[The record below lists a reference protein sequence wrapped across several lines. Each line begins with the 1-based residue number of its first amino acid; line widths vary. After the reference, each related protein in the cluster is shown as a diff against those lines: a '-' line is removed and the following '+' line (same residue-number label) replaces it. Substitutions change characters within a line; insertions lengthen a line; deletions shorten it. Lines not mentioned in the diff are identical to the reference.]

1 MNDISIE
8 KNKMDNKFKRK
19 KIFLSL
25 ILNATPKTNG
35 ITLVR
40 GDRQRAYQVD
50 QSKLMNTI
58 IIIESDVDG

>member
-8 KNKMDNKFKRK
+8 KNKMDNKRK